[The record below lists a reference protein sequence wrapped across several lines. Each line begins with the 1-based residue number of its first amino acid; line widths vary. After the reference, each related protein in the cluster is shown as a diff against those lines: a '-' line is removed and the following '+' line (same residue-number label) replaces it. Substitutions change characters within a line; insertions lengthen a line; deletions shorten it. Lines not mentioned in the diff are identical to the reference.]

1 MSTFQPETNCKYD
14 SLDTDSYKQATP
26 SIFFLF
32 LRLGYKVMNL
42 HLRQKDPPLLTLES
56 SGTARIGDDF
66 IFKQMLT
73 SPRRWGLL
81 IL

>member
-14 SLDTDSYKQATP
+14 SLDTDSYKHATL
-26 SIFFLF
+26 SIFFLI

-42 HLRQKDPPLLTLES
+42 HLRQKDPPLLTLVS
-56 SGTARIGDDF
+56 SGIARIGGDL
-66 IFKQMLT
+66 IFNQILT
-73 SPRRWGLL
+73 SPMRWGMI